1 MANDFFFLPDPM
13 RWAIGLWLFAFG
25 ACAGSFMNVVI
36 WRLPLRRSVV
46 YPGSRCPNCGHA
58 VRSYDNIPIL
68 NWFILRG
75 RCRDC
80 GIGISW
86 RYPAVETLVAGL
98 FVLVALLEPL
108 RQGANL
114 PHFPEASQYNWPGL
128 ISLWAMY
135 AIQML
140 LLCTLICSVFMWFD
154 GNWPLEKL
162 FAPVAIIALLA
173 PLLWTE
179 LRPEQ
184 WIDGIVRLN
193 ARVAV
198 ATESVAA
205 ILFAGI
211 TAAIVAPKLY
221 PRCEKVPF
229 TPAMWELA
237 VTSLVFGVAG
247 SARIVTIASFLALL
261 AALFSRLKGTIR
273 FIPFG
278 AYLVIGS
285 VIHIALWK
293 SSANWMNS
301 LTGGRP
307 WLAVPAALVLT
318 IVFSVM
324 AKVLGGQRL
333 SYISAWNRDW
343 PISRKEIPM
352 STKNHPAN
360 VEAICNSPSYK
371 LADSDTA
378 FLQRPELRPVRLQL
392 ELLKP
397 EMTLVEQ
404 GVQSTVVVF
413 GGTQVIEK
421 SAAEKRLA
429 DARVAAQAAPNDPL
443 LVRAVS
449 RCERL
454 LAKSHFY
461 DAAREFARIASNHQK
476 DGHCDFVV
484 VTGGGP
490 GIMEAANRGAH
501 DVAAKSVGLNIT
513 LPEEQLPNPYI
524 TPELCFQ
531 FRYFALRK
539 MHFVLR
545 AKALVVFPGG
555 FGTLDELFE
564 VLTLR
569 QTKRMQA
576 IPVILYNR
584 EYWNRVLNFQFLA
597 DEGVI
602 ADEHLSLIEYA
613 ESPQETWELICRFHK
628 ITFKE

>member
-1 MANDFFFLPDPM
+1 MTNSFYLNFPDPM
-13 RWAIGLWLFAFG
+13 KWAIGLWLFAFG

-58 VRSYDNIPIL
+58 VRSYDNIPIF

-86 RYPAVETLVAGL
+86 RYPAVETLVASL
-98 FVLVALLEPL
+98 FVLVAILEPL

-128 ISLWAMY
+128 ISLWVLY

-140 LLCTLICSVFMWFD
+140 LLCTLVCSSLMWFD
-154 GNWPLEKL
+154 GNWPLEKV
-162 FAPVAIIALLA
+162 FAPVAIASLFA

-184 WIDGIVRLN
+184 WIDTFTSLDP
-193 ARVAV
+193 RVAV
-198 ATESVAA
+198 ASESVAA
-205 ILFAGI
+205 ILFAAV
-211 TAAIVAPKLY
+211 TAAIVAPTLY
-221 PRCEKVPF
+221 PRCEKTPF
-229 TPAMWELA
+229 TVAMWELA
-237 VTSLVFGVAG
+237 VSSLVFGISAA
-247 SARIVTIASFLALL
+247 ARIVTVASFLVLL
-261 AALFSRLKGTIR
+261 AMLLSRLKKDASRIV
-273 FIPFG
+273 PFG
-278 AYLVIGS
+278 AYLMIAAVL
-285 VIHIALWK
+285 HIALWK
-293 SSANWMNS
+293 QSANWMNS
-301 LTGGRP
+301 ATGGHS
-307 WLAVPAALVLT
+307 WLVVPVALVLT
-318 IVFSVM
+318 TAFSLL

-333 SYISAWNRDW
+333 SYIPAWNRDW
-343 PISRKEIPM
+343 PISRKAIPM
-352 STKNHPAN
+352 STKDRPAN
-360 VEAICNSPSYK
+360 VEAICTSPSYK

-413 GGTQVIEK
+413 GGTQIIEK
-421 SAAEKRLA
+421 AAAEKRLA
-429 DARVAAQAAPNDPL
+429 DARAAAQAAPSDPL
-443 LVRAVS
+443 LARAVS

-454 LAKSHFY
+454 LAKAHFY
-461 DAAREFARIASNHQK
+461 DAAREFAQIASTHQK

-539 MHFVLR
+539 MHFVIR

-555 FGTLDELFE
+555 FGTMDELFE

-576 IPVILYNR
+576 IPVILYSR
-584 EYWNRVLNFQFLA
+584 EYWNRVLNLQFLA

-628 ITFKE
+628 ITF